1 MIVDAVIFNDEL
13 EMLDLRL
20 NILAPVVDRFVIV
33 EAVQTFQ
40 GQPKSLHYA
49 EHAERFKPWAD
60 KILHVPVTS
69 LPMTNNPWEIE
80 AYQRMS
86 ILRGLADCGSDDV
99 AIVSDVDEIP
109 NPAAVASVANAY
121 QHRLVNSPAVLA
133 FEMALYSFTLNW
145 RHVRPWFG
153 TRMLR
158 CRHFIESTET
168 PQSLRSTVYPRPH
181 EMVVHHGGW
190 SFSWFGGVEAVR
202 AKAQAFSHAEINR
215 PDVLS
220 DANIARSIREGVSLV
235 AGDGNEYRY
244 QELDDSYPRH
254 LIDNIERYQHWLAER
269 AVAERQAV

>member
-20 NILAPVVDRFVIV
+20 NILAPVVDRFAIV

-40 GQPKSLHYA
+40 GQPKPLHYA
-49 EHAERFKPWAD
+49 DNAERFKPWAD
-60 KILHVPVTS
+60 RIVHVPVTT
-69 LPMTNNPWEIE
+69 LPMTANPWEIE

-86 ILRGLADCGSDDV
+86 ILRGLTECGPDDV
-99 AIVSDVDEIP
+99 VMVSDVDEIP
-109 NPAAVASVANAY
+109 NPKAVISLANAY
-121 QHRLVNSPAVLA
+121 EHRVVDSHAVVA

-158 CRHFIESTET
+158 HQHFIESTES

-181 EMVVHHGGW
+181 EMVAHQAGW
-190 SFSWFGGVEAVR
+190 SFSWMGGVEAVR
-202 AKAQAFSHAEINR
+202 RKAQAFSHAEVNR
-215 PDVLS
+215 PEVLS
-220 DANIARSIREGVSLV
+220 DENIERSIRDGVSLV
-235 AGDGNEYRY
+235 EGDGNEYRY
-244 QELDDSYPRH
+244 QELDDSYPQY
-254 LIDNIERYQHWLAER
+254 LVDNIERYQHWLADR